1 MWTTNTLDP
10 IPTPG
15 SVTGINKVITM
26 LTILG
31 YESVALI
38 ISLTLTVLFG
48 LSAMYYVH
56 RHRKALASQMQDIC
70 NVAYASYHSLER
82 CEDCLT
88 PANLVSRTVTGWR
101 PFIQGS
107 VYRAAIGRMKFRRK
121 EKYHDKYIHCATC
134 DCFVRELEDGT
145 DAAGLLSKN
154 WASLAQL
161 EFARLLST
169 LEDIKV
175 FKAKEEEE

>member
-1 MWTTNTLDP
+1 MFENFGRESAAIMIGLLA
-10 IPTPG
+10 
-15 SVTGINKVITM
+15 VIYAT
-26 LTILG
+26 
-31 YESVALI
+31 YHVYS
-38 ISLTLTVLFG
+38 
-48 LSAMYYVH
+48 Y
-56 RHRKALASQMQDIC
+56 RKALAAQMQDIC

-82 CEDCLT
+82 CPDCLT
-88 PANLVSRTVTGWR
+88 PAHLVARTVTGWR

-107 VYRAAIGRMKFRRK
+107 IYRAAIGRMKFRRK
-121 EKYHDKYIHCATC
+121 EKYHDKYIHCASC
-134 DCFVRELEDGT
+134 DCFIRELEDGS

-175 FKAKEEEE
+175 FKAQEEEE